1 MTKNGLLTI
10 YNALTDARDLFE
22 REMCKARITDV
33 TSEESYYEYKMV
45 ATDSAMQTI
54 RAELIDKYHCDPE
67 L

>member
-1 MTKNGLLTI
+1 MNKYGLLTI

-22 REMCKARITDV
+22 REMCKARITDM
-33 TSEESYYEYKMV
+33 TSEESYYEYKMT

-54 RAELIDKYHCDPE
+54 RAELITKYHCDPE

>member
-10 YNALTDARDLFE
+10 YNALTDARNLFE

-33 TSEESYYEYKMV
+33 PSEESYYEYKMD
-45 ATDSAMQTI
+45 ATDHAMQIT
-54 RAELIDKYHCDPE
+54 RRELINKYRCDPE

>member
-10 YNALTDARDLFE
+10 YNALTDARNLFE

-33 TSEESYYEYKMV
+33 PSEESYYEYKMA

-54 RAELIDKYHCDPE
+54 RRELIDKYRCDPE

>member
-1 MTKNGLLTI
+1 MTKSKLLVI

-22 REMCKARITDV
+22 REMCKARITDM
-33 TSEESYYEYKMV
+33 TSEESYYEYKMA

-54 RAELIDKYHCDPE
+54 RAELITKYRCDPE